1 MTRFYA
7 FQSTS
12 DHATDAACA
21 APAACCAT
29 TATSAFEI
37 ILDTAILAVSIFI
50 SLIMI
55 TITIGLVGLL
65 ISLLVWA
72 LVAVKFHST
81 PNSNVFAARKR
92 TAA

>member
-50 SLIMI
+50 SLMMI
-55 TITIGLVGLL
+55 TLGLGGLL

-92 TAA
+92 KAA

>member
-55 TITIGLVGLL
+55 TIGLGGLL

-72 LVAVKFHST
+72 LVAVKLHST

>member
-55 TITIGLVGLL
+55 TLGLGGLL

>member
-50 SLIMI
+50 SLI
-55 TITIGLVGLL
+55 TITIGLGGLL

>member
-1 MTRFYA
+1 MMQFMAKQNTA
-7 FQSTS
+7 CS
-12 DHATDAACA
+12 DASACAPAACA
-21 APAACCAT
+21 ASAC
-29 TATSAFEI
+29 TADTAVI
-37 ILDTAILAVSIFI
+37 CKDTAILAVSIFI

-55 TITIGLVGLL
+55 TITIGLGGLL

>member
-50 SLIMI
+50 SLI
-55 TITIGLVGLL
+55 TITIGLGGLL

-72 LVAVKFHST
+72 LVAVKFHSM

>member
-50 SLIMI
+50 SLI

-81 PNSNVFAARKR
+81 PNSDVFAARKR

>member
-50 SLIMI
+50 SLI
-55 TITIGLVGLL
+55 TITIGLGGLL
-65 ISLLVWA
+65 INLLVWA
-72 LVAVKFHST
+72 LVAVKFHSM

>member
-50 SLIMI
+50 SLI

-72 LVAVKFHST
+72 LVAVKFHSM

>member
-1 MTRFYA
+1 MTQFYA

-50 SLIMI
+50 SLI
-55 TITIGLVGLL
+55 TITIGLGGLL